1 MTEKL
6 DNEHA
11 TDQIKQTR
19 NKRELISFRDSTIEK
34 ISIKSLNF
42 GSMPMVWE

>member
-6 DNEHA
+6 NNEHA

-19 NKRELISFRDSTIEK
+19 NKRDIMSFRDSVIEK
-34 ISIKSLNF
+34 ISIKNLNF

>member
-19 NKRELISFRDSTIEK
+19 NKRELMSFRDSAIEK
-34 ISIKSLNF
+34 MSIKNLNF
-42 GSMPMVWE
+42 ESMPMVWE